1 MNKWHLPTEFP
12 GAPNQWDFQA
22 FLNKVT
28 VFSTEKSKTHW
39 SFPRNADD
47 GGQIVV
53 GRCPGLIFDVSVK
66 GWESHK
72 FLMASQPTLPN
83 DSPPRNSQPDDQDLI
98 KIGFP

>member
-1 MNKWHLPTEFP
+1 MMVAKLLSADVLDW
-12 GAPNQWDFQA
+12 
-22 FLNKVT
+22 
-28 VFSTEKSKTHW
+28 FSM
-39 SFPRNADD
+39 
-47 GGQIVV
+47 
-53 GRCPGLIFDVSVK
+53 VSVK